1 MNNPLTHY
9 LAVVLTTLLPA
20 AAWAHPGHG
29 EGFWPG
35 FLHPFFGMDHLL
47 TMVAVGLLAVQ
58 IGGRA
63 PWVIP
68 AAFVVAM
75 AAGAW
80 LGYAGLV
87 LPMTEPLLAASVLLL
102 GLLLVSRIRMPV
114 VAGAL
119 LVAVFASFH
128 GAAHA
133 AELPELANFMTYA
146 LGFLLATTLL
156 HAAGILAGIAAR
168 TRPLILRLAAAPI
181 ALIGAWLLATRL
193 A

>member
-1 MNNPLTHY
+1 MKTRLPHY
-9 LAVVLTTLLPA
+9 LAMVLATLLPA

-35 FLHPFFGMDHLL
+35 FLHPFFGLDHLL
-47 TMVAVGLLAVQ
+47 AMVTVGILAIQ

-63 PWVIP
+63 LWVIP
-68 AAFVVAM
+68 AAFIVAM
-75 AAGAW
+75 AAGGA
-80 LGYAGLV
+80 LDHAGIT
-87 LPMTEPLLAASVLLL
+87 LPLTEPLVAVSVLLL
-102 GLLLVSRIRMPV
+102 GLLLVSRVRIPV

-119 LVAVFASFH
+119 LVAVFAPFH

-133 AELPELANFMTYA
+133 AELPALANFMTYA
-146 LGFLLATTLL
+146 LGFLLATALL
-156 HAAGILAGIAAR
+156 HAMGILAAIAAR